1 MLKEEGITIKE
12 SLQDS
17 SFNQFRAV
25 SISFEWLDKR
35 KSAYT
40 IKERQIVG
48 EAGDVAAETIT
59 SWMERIQELTVLEGT
74 CQKISGIWTS
84 LVAFLRL
91 CMAKD

>member
-1 MLKEEGITIKE
+1 MLKEEAMAVKE

-17 SFNQFRAV
+17 RFDQFRA
-25 SISFEWLDKR
+25 SDGWLDKWE
-35 KSAYT
+35 SAYT

-48 EAGDVAAETIT
+48 EVGNVAEATIT

-84 LVAFLRL
+84 LVAF
-91 CMAKD
+91 